1 MESKILKTV
10 REWLP
15 WSLENEDYISEYSL
29 LKKLA
34 DYCRLKI
41 KEGEN
46 EKANEVIKIINLLYS
61 GGTLHEK
68 NAIENE
74 FLEVLALDEAPS
86 SLKAHISMFPEKLKE
101 AYLKTILEN

>member
-1 MESKILKTV
+1 METKIVKTV

-15 WSLENEDYISEYSL
+15 WSVENDDQISEYTL

-34 DYCRLKI
+34 DYCRQQI
-41 KEGEN
+41 KEGEY
-46 EKANEVIKIINLLYS
+46 EKANQVIKVVNLLYS
-61 GGTLHEK
+61 SGKLHER

-74 FLEVLALDEAPS
+74 FLEVLTLDEAPA
-86 SLKAHISMFPEKLKE
+86 SLKAHMGAFPEKLKE

>member
-1 MESKILKTV
+1 MKTV
-10 REWLP
+10 KEWLP
-15 WSLENEDYISEYSL
+15 WSLENEDRISEYSL

-34 DYCRLKI
+34 DYCRQQI
-41 KEGEN
+41 NGGEY
-46 EKANEVIKIINLLYS
+46 EKANQVIKIINLLYS

-74 FLEVLALDEAPS
+74 FLEVLAIEEAPS
-86 SLKAHISMFPEKLKE
+86 TLKTHMKFLPENLKE

>member
-10 REWLP
+10 KEWLP
-15 WSLENEDYISEYSL
+15 WSLENEDHISEYSL

-41 KEGEN
+41 KEEEN

-61 GGTLHEK
+61 GGTLHDK

-86 SLKAHISMFPEKLKE
+86 SLKAHISLFPENLKE

>member
-1 MESKILKTV
+1 METKIVKTV
-10 REWLP
+10 KEWLP
-15 WSLENEDYISEYSL
+15 WSLENEGQISEYSL
-29 LKKLA
+29 LRKLA
-34 DYCRLKI
+34 DYCRAKI

-46 EKANEVIKIINLLYS
+46 EKANQVIKIINLLYA

-74 FLEVLALDEAPS
+74 FLEVLALDETPS
-86 SLKAHISMFPEKLKE
+86 SLKAHMSVFPEKLKE